1 MKTAVLVTANVTT
14 RVIIDV
20 EEKDFQFENPLS
32 LIEYEKAVKKAKG
45 RLINNLINDYED
57 MIEDV
62 RIDTECPY
70 NENLDENFDNE
81 ITCWGN

>member
-20 EEKDFQFENPLS
+20 EENDFQFENPLS
-32 LIEYEKAVKKAKG
+32 LIEYEIAVKKAKG

-70 NENLDENFDNE
+70 DENFDNE